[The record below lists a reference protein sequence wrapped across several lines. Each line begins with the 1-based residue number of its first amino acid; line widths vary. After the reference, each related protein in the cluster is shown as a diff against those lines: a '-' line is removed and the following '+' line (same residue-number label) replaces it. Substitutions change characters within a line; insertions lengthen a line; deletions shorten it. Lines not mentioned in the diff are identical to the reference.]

1 MKKKQQNLWK
11 IIGLGLIV
19 ITAAGYAGAQQTS
32 APVVQTE
39 TMDDWKFHDI
49 VGIDFVKPHVTIP
62 KPENVLLVDSRPKEA
77 KFDKGYIPT
86 EINIPDTGFEKMAGL
101 LPQDKK
107 TLLIFYCEGIECKLS
122 HKSAKKAEDLGYTN
136 VKVYAEGYPGW
147 MKDTE
152 NYAEV
157 PVDFVK
163 TAMDG
168 KTGMVLVDS
177 RPREGKYDQ
186 GHIPTAINIPDTH
199 FEKMTNLL
207 PAKKDTLLVFY
218 CGGFD
223 CKLSHKSASK
233 SIKMGYSNVK
243 VFSAGY
249 PAWQEMVAESGKP
262 TTVAQESQ
270 VKKGALEGAIE
281 TAAFEKIIAENPS
294 SVMLVDVRDPDEYTK
309 GTLKT
314 AVNIPV
320 DKLESQI
327 KTLPSD
333 KPIVFVCGTGAR
345 SGEAFYMLKDLRP
358 ELKEVY
364 YLEAEIKFG
373 SDGSYKITEPK
384 KG

>member
-1 MKKKQQNLWK
+1 MKKKQQNLRV
-11 IIGLGLIV
+11 IALGLIL
-19 ITAAGYAGAQQTS
+19 ITTAGCAGTLQTS
-32 APVVQTE
+32 APVVQKE
-39 TMDDWKFHDI
+39 TMADWKFHDI

-62 KPENVLLVDSRPKEA
+62 KPENVFLIDSRPKEA

-86 EINIPDTGFEKMAGL
+86 AINIPDTSFEKMTAL
-101 LPQDKK
+101 LPQDKN
-107 TLLIFYCEGIECKLS
+107 TLLIFYCEGLECKLS
-122 HKSAKKAEDLGYTN
+122 HKSAKKAEALGYKN
-136 VKVYAEGYPGW
+136 VKVFAEGYPGW
-147 MKDTE
+147 LMDKE
-152 NYAEV
+152 HYAEV

-163 TAMDG
+163 TAIEG

-207 PAKKDTLLVFY
+207 PAEKDTLLVFY

-233 SIKMGYSNVK
+233 SIKMGYTNVK

-249 PAWQEMVAESGKP
+249 PAWQKMVAESGKA

-294 SVMLVDVRDPDEYTK
+294 SVMLVDVRDPDEFAK
-309 GTLKT
+309 GALRT

-320 DKLESQI
+320 DKLESQVKI
-327 KTLPSD
+327 LPSD

-358 ELKEVY
+358 ELKEVFY
-364 YLEAEIKFG
+364 VEAEIKFG
-373 SDGSYKITEPK
+373 SDGSCKISEPK

>member
-1 MKKKQQNLWK
+1 MKKKQQISWV
-11 IIGLGLIV
+11 IGLGLIV
-19 ITAAGYAGAQQTS
+19 ITAAGCAGTLQTS
-32 APVVQTE
+32 APVAQTE
-39 TMDDWKFHDI
+39 TMADWKFHDI
-49 VGIDFVKPHVTIP
+49 VGIDFVKPYITIP
-62 KPENVLLVDSRPKEA
+62 KSDNVLLVDSRPKEA

-86 EINIPDTGFEKMAGL
+86 AINIPDTSFEKMIDL
-101 LPQDKK
+101 LPQDKN
-107 TLLIFYCEGIECKLS
+107 TLLIFYCEGLECKLS
-122 HKSAKKAEDLGYTN
+122 HKSAKKAEALGYTQ

-147 MKDTE
+147 MKDKE

-163 TAMDG
+163 TAMDSQ
-168 KTGMVLVDS
+168 TEMVLVDS
-177 RPREGKYDQ
+177 RPKEGKYDQ
-186 GHIPTAINIPDTH
+186 GHIPTAINIPDTN
-199 FEKMTNLL
+199 FEKMANLL
-207 PAKKDTLLVFY
+207 PEKKDAIIVFY

-233 SIKMGYSNVK
+233 AIKMGYSNVK

-249 PAWQEMVAESGKP
+249 PAWQEMVAKSGK
-262 TTVAQESQ
+262 TSTVAQESQ
-270 VKKGALEGAIE
+270 IKKGPLEGAIE
-281 TAAFEKIIAENPS
+281 TSAFEKIIAENPS
-294 SVMLVDVRDPDEYTK
+294 SVMLIDVRDPDEFTK
-309 GTLKT
+309 GALKT

-320 DKLESQI
+320 DKLESQL

-364 YLEAEIKFG
+364 YVEAEIKFG
-373 SDGSYKITEPK
+373 IDGSCKITEPK

>member
-1 MKKKQQNLWK
+1 MKKNEKNIWIL
-11 IIGLGLIV
+11 GLGLLLITV
-19 ITAAGYAGAQQTS
+19 VGCAGTLQSSAPAVPAETAA
-32 APVVQTE
+32 
-39 TMDDWKFHDI
+39 DWKFHDI
-49 VGIDFVKPHVTIP
+49 VGIDFVKPYITVP
-62 KPENVLLVDSRPKEA
+62 KPENVLLIDSRPKEA
-77 KFDKGYIPT
+77 KYDKGHIPT
-86 EINIPDTGFEKMAGL
+86 AINIPDTGFDKMTGL
-101 LPQDKK
+101 LPQDKN
-107 TLLIFYCEGIECKLS
+107 TLLIFYCEGVECKLS
-122 HKSAKKAEDLGYTN
+122 HKSAKKAEALGYKN
-136 VKVYAEGYPGW
+136 VKVYAEGFPGW
-147 MKDTE
+147 MKDAE

-163 TAMDG
+163 NAMDG
-168 KTGMVLVDS
+168 KTEMVLVDS
-177 RPREGKYDQ
+177 RPKEGKYDQ

-233 SIKMGYSNVK
+233 AIKMGYTNVK

-249 PAWQEMVAESGKP
+249 PAWQEMAAKAGNSV
-262 TTVAQESQ
+262 TVAQESQ

-281 TAAFEKIIAENPS
+281 TAAFEKIIADNPS
-294 SVMLVDVRDPDEYTK
+294 SVMLIDVRDPDEFAK
-309 GTLKT
+309 GSIKT

-320 DKLESQI
+320 DKLENQV

-333 KPIVFVCGTGAR
+333 KPIIFVCGTGAR

-358 ELKEVY
+358 EMKEVY
-364 YLEAEIKFG
+364 YVEAEIKFN
-373 SDGSYKITEPK
+373 SDGTCKVIEPK

>member
-1 MKKKQQNLWK
+1 MKKKQF
-11 IIGLGLIV
+11 IGVIGLGLV
-19 ITAAGYAGAQQTS
+19 LITAAGCAGIQQASEPVAQTGS
-32 APVVQTE
+32 SS
-39 TMDDWKFHDI
+39 DWIFHDL

-62 KPENVLLVDSRPKEA
+62 KPENVLLIDSRPKEA

-86 EINIPDTGFEKMAGL
+86 AINIPDTNFEKLTHL
-101 LPQDKK
+101 LPQDKH
-107 TLLIFYCEGIECKLS
+107 TLLIFYCEGVECKLS
-122 HKSAKKAEDLGYTN
+122 HKSAKKAEAMGYTQ

-163 TAMDG
+163 HTMES
-168 KTGMVLVDS
+168 KIEMILVDS

-199 FEKMTNLL
+199 FEKMTHLL
-207 PAKKDTLLVFY
+207 PAKKDALIVFY
-218 CGGFD
+218 CGGYD

-233 SIKMGYSNVK
+233 AIKMGYTNVK

-249 PAWQEMVAESGKP
+249 PAWQEMAAKSENDP
-262 TTVAQESQ
+262 TVAQESQ
-270 VKKGALEGAIE
+270 IKKGSLEGAIE

-294 SVMLVDVRDPDEYTK
+294 SVMLIDVRDPDEFAK
-309 GTLKT
+309 GTIKT

-320 DKLESQI
+320 DKLESQV
-327 KTLPSD
+327 KTLPTD
-333 KPIVFVCGTGAR
+333 KPIVFICGTGAR

-364 YLEAEIKFG
+364 YVEAEIKFG
-373 SDGSYKITEPK
+373 SDGSCKITVPQ

>member
-1 MKKKQQNLWK
+1 MKKNLWM
-11 IIGLGLIV
+11 IGLGLIL
-19 ITAAGYAGAQQTS
+19 ITAIGCAGTLQPS
-32 APVVQTE
+32 APVAQTAGTE
-39 TMDDWKFHDI
+39 DWKFHDI
-49 VGIDFVKPHVTIP
+49 VGIDFVKPHITVP
-62 KPENVLLVDSRPKEA
+62 KPENVLLIDSRPKEA

-86 EINIPDTGFEKMAGL
+86 AISIPDTSFEKMTSL
-101 LPQDKK
+101 LPQDKN
-107 TLLIFYCEGIECKLS
+107 TLLIFYCEGLECKLS
-122 HKSAKKAEDLGYTN
+122 HKSAKKAEAMGYTN

-147 MKDTE
+147 MKDKDH
-152 NYAEV
+152 YAEV
-157 PVDFVK
+157 SVDFIK
-163 TAMDG
+163 NAMDG
-168 KTGMVLVDS
+168 NTGMVLVDS
-177 RPREGKYDQ
+177 RPGEGKYDQ
-186 GHIPTAINIPDTH
+186 GHIPTAINIPDTQ

-207 PAKKDTLLVFY
+207 PANKDTLLVFY

-233 SIKMGYSNVK
+233 SIKMGYTNVK

-249 PAWQEMVAESGKP
+249 PAWQEMAAKSGKT

-281 TAAFEKIIAENPS
+281 TAAFEKIVADNPS
-294 SVMLVDVRDPDEYTK
+294 SVMLIDVRDPDEFAK
-309 GTLKT
+309 GTIKT

-320 DKLESQI
+320 DKLENQV

-364 YLEAEIKFG
+364 YVEAEIKFNG
-373 SDGSYKITEPK
+373 DGTCKIIEPK

>member
-1 MKKKQQNLWK
+1 MQS
-11 IIGLGLIV
+11 
-19 ITAAGYAGAQQTS
+19 S
-32 APVVQTE
+32 APAVQTE
-39 TMDDWKFHDI
+39 ASTDWMFHDI
-49 VGIDFVKPHVTIP
+49 VGIDFVKPYITIP
-62 KPENVLLVDSRPKEA
+62 KPENVLLIDSRPKEA
-77 KFDKGYIPT
+77 KYDLGHIPT
-86 EINIPDTGFEKMAGL
+86 AINIPDTHFDKMTGL
-101 LPQDKK
+101 LPQDKN
-107 TLLIFYCEGIECKLS
+107 TLLIFYCEGLECKLS
-122 HKSAKKAEDLGYTN
+122 HKSAKKAEALGYTN

-147 MKDTE
+147 MKDRE

-157 PVDFVK
+157 PVEFVK
-163 TAMDG
+163 KALDA
-168 KTGMVLVDS
+168 KTEMTLVDS
-177 RPREGKYDQ
+177 RPKEGKYDQ
-186 GHIPTAINIPDTH
+186 GHIPTAVNIPDTH

-233 SIKMGYSNVK
+233 AIKLGFMNVK

-249 PAWQEMVAESGKP
+249 PAWLEMAAKSGNAPALAKE
-262 TTVAQESQ
+262 TQ
-270 VKKGALEGAIE
+270 VKKGSLEGTIE

-294 SVMLVDVRDPDEYTK
+294 RVMLIDVRDPDEFAK
-309 GTLKT
+309 GSLKT

-320 DKLESQI
+320 DKLEGQV

-333 KPIVFVCGTGAR
+333 KPIVFICGTGAR

-364 YLEAEIKFG
+364 YVEAEIKFS
-373 SDGSYKITEPK
+373 SDGTCKITEPK

>member
-1 MKKKQQNLWK
+1 M
-11 IIGLGLIV
+11 
-19 ITAAGYAGAQQTS
+19 T
-32 APVVQTE
+32 
-39 TMDDWKFHDI
+39 
-49 VGIDFVKPHVTIP
+49 
-62 KPENVLLVDSRPKEA
+62 
-77 KFDKGYIPT
+77 
-86 EINIPDTGFEKMAGL
+86 GL

-107 TLLIFYCEGIECKLS
+107 TLLIFYCEGLECKLS
-122 HKSAKKAEDLGYTN
+122 HKSAKKAEALGYSN

-147 MKDTE
+147 MKDSE

-163 TAMDG
+163 SAMDG
-168 KTGMVLVDS
+168 KIEMVLVDS

-186 GHIPTAINIPDTH
+186 GHIPSAINIPDTH
-199 FEKMTNLL
+199 FEKMTTLL
-207 PAKKDTLLVFY
+207 PAKKETLIVFY

-233 SIKMGYSNVK
+233 SIKMGYTNVK

-249 PAWQEMVAESGKP
+249 PAWQEMVAKSGKT
-262 TTVAQESQ
+262 TTVAQETQ

-281 TAAFEKIIAENPS
+281 TAAFEKIIADNPS
-294 SVMLVDVRDPDEYTK
+294 SVMLIDVRDPDEFAK
-309 GTLKT
+309 GALKT

-320 DKLESQI
+320 DKLESQV

-364 YLEAEIKFG
+364 YVEAEIKFG
-373 SDGSYKITEPK
+373 SDGSCKITDSK

>member
-1 MKKKQQNLWK
+1 MKKKQQNLWV
-11 IIGLGLIV
+11 IGLGLIV
-19 ITAAGYAGAQQTS
+19 IMAAGYARAQQTT

-49 VGIDFVKPHVTIP
+49 VGIDFVKPLVTIP
-62 KPENVLLVDSRPKEA
+62 KPENVLLIDSRPKEA

-86 EINIPDTGFEKMAGL
+86 AINIPDTSFEKMTGL

-107 TLLIFYCEGIECKLS
+107 TLLIFYCEGLECKLS
-122 HKSAKKAEDLGYTN
+122 HKSAKKAEALGYSN

-168 KTGMVLVDS
+168 KTEMMLVDS

-207 PAKKDTLLVFY
+207 PAKKDSLIVFY

-233 SIKMGYSNVK
+233 SIKMGYTNVK

-249 PAWQEMVAESGKP
+249 PAWQEMAAKSGNSS
-262 TTVAQESQ
+262 TVAQESQ

-294 SVMLVDVRDPDEYTK
+294 SVMLIDVRDPDEFAK
-309 GTLKT
+309 GALKT

-320 DKLESQI
+320 DKLESQV

-364 YLEAEIKFG
+364 YVEAEIKFG
-373 SDGSYKITEPK
+373 SDGSCKITEPK

>member
-1 MKKKQQNLWK
+1 MKKKQQNFWV
-11 IIGLGLIV
+11 IALGLIL
-19 ITAAGYAGAQQTS
+19 ITAAGCAGTLQTS

-39 TMDDWKFHDI
+39 TMADWKFHDI
-49 VGIDFVKPHVTIP
+49 VDIDFVKPYITIP
-62 KPENVLLVDSRPKEA
+62 KPDNVLLIDSRPKEA

-86 EINIPDTGFEKMAGL
+86 AINIPDTGFEKMTHL
-101 LPQDKK
+101 LPQDKN
-107 TLLIFYCEGIECKLS
+107 TLLIFYCEGLECKLS
-122 HKSAKKAEDLGYTN
+122 HKSAKKAEALGYTN

-147 MKDTE
+147 MMDKE
-152 NYAEV
+152 HYAEV

-163 TAMDG
+163 TAMEG

-186 GHIPTAINIPDTH
+186 GYIPTAINIPDTQ

-207 PAKKDTLLVFY
+207 PAKLDTLLVFY

-223 CKLSHKSASK
+223 CKLSHKSAAK
-233 SIKMGYSNVK
+233 AIKMGYTNVK
-243 VFSAGY
+243 VFAAGY
-249 PAWQEMVAESGKP
+249 PAWQEMAAKSGNAS
-262 TTVAQESQ
+262 TVAQESQ
-270 VKKGALEGAIE
+270 IKKGPLEGAIE
-281 TAAFEKIIAENPS
+281 TAAFEKIIAENPA
-294 SVMLVDVRDPDEYTK
+294 SVMLVDVRDPDEFAK
-309 GTLKT
+309 GALKT

-320 DKLESQI
+320 DKLESQV

-358 ELKEVY
+358 DLKDVY
-364 YLEAEIKFG
+364 YVEAEIKFG
-373 SDGSYKITEPK
+373 SDGSCKITETK